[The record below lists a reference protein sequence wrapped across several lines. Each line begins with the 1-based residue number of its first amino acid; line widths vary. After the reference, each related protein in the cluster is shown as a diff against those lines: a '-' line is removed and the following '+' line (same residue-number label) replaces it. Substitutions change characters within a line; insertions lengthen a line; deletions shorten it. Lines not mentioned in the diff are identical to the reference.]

1 MTIFHTP
8 AEWREL
14 RPQNTTIGFVPT
26 MGALH
31 EGHLA
36 LVKTALAQCEH
47 AVVSI
52 YVNPTQFNNPEDFE
66 KYPKTFHDDCQM
78 LEAIGC
84 GFVFAPTYETLYPD
98 GYRYR
103 MTETQ
108 TSTLLEGAHRPGHFE
123 GMLTVVLK
131 LLNCIQADAA
141 FFGEKDFQQLLLVKE
156 MTESLHHPTKIVPC
170 PTIREP
176 DGLAMSS
183 RNRRL
188 TPAQRALAAKWAQTL
203 ADLSLT
209 CDEAAQKLEALGFTV
224 DYIAEHWGRRLG
236 AVHTPPLDNGP
247 IVRLIDN
254 VALLPPA
261 PFSQSWEER
270 ERGAESLLL
279 PSSQPASAGLAPR
292 GYPGAG
298 GGGS

>member
-1 MTIFHTP
+1 MTVFQTP
-8 AEWREL
+8 NEWQAL
-14 RPQNTTIGFVPT
+14 RSQNATIGFVPT

-36 LVKTALAQCEH
+36 LVKSALAQCEH

-52 YVNPTQFNNPEDFE
+52 YVNPTQFNNPDDFA
-66 KYPKTFHDDCQM
+66 KYPSTFDDDCQM

-84 GFVFAPTYETLYPD
+84 DYVFAPTYDTLYPD

-103 MTETQ
+103 VTETE
-108 TSTLLEGAHRPGHFE
+108 TSTLLEGAHRPGHFD
-123 GMLTVVLK
+123 GVLTVVLK
-131 LLNCIQADAA
+131 LFNIVQADSA
-141 FFGEKDFQQLLLVKE
+141 FFGEKDFQQLLLVKAMAE
-156 MTESLHHPTKIVPC
+156 ALHHSTKVIAC

-188 TPAQRALAAKWAQTL
+188 NPVQRQLAAQWAQIL
-203 ADLSLT
+203 SDLSLT
-209 CDEAAQKLEALGFTV
+209 CDEAAQKLTALGFTV

-247 IVRLIDN
+247 IIRLIDN
-254 VALLPPA
+254 VPI
-261 PFSQSWEER
+261 PFAKPEGV
-270 ERGAESLLL
+270 GAER
-279 PSSQPASAGLAPR
+279 R
-292 GYPGAG
+292 GEA
-298 GGGS
+298 